1 MPDNSSDMPALEF
14 LPLRDGHRL
23 AYKKSDVKASKK
35 RTGPCFV
42 WCGGLRSDMEGGK
55 AIHLQAWAMN
65 AGYNYIRFDYFGHG
79 ESSGDFEK
87 GTIGRWSQDVITII
101 DELSQGDVILVG
113 SSMGGW
119 AAILAALQRK
129 DRVKALL
136 LIAPAPDF
144 TETLMWQRYSPEIQ
158 REIMES
164 GVYYEPSDYGEP
176 MPVSRVLIE
185 DGRSHLLLGQPI
197 DFFGPVRILQ
207 GQLDP
212 DVPYAHAFKI
222 VEALES
228 DDVILTLVKS
238 GDHRLSTPPD
248 LSRLTRFA
256 QALADVVERL

>member
-55 AIHLQAWAMN
+55 AIHLQTWAMN

-144 TETLMWQRYSPEIQ
+144 TETLMWQRYSPEIR
-158 REIMES
+158 RE
-164 GVYYEPSDYGEP
+164 
-176 MPVSRVLIE
+176 
-185 DGRSHLLLGQPI
+185 
-197 DFFGPVRILQ
+197 GPVRILQ